1 MENVIKNPRL
11 ILSKNNN
18 TLEEILDNPVLQH
31 LADNLNFEYL
41 EVCQG
46 INQSSKQILDYQM
59 DKPMFMLR
67 KCRRLSKK
75 NQKDWIKVIE
85 SAKNSEKENSISSYL
100 QRNLKKEALVDLPC
114 YLIQLFKMTLRAEF
128 WKSVMTGRLPITGV
142 WKLSKHWPYW
152 QTIKCSR

>member
-128 WKSVMTGRLPITGV
+128 
-142 WKLSKHWPYW
+142 
-152 QTIKCSR
+152 